1 MVLYS
6 CNVSNIKRGT
16 GASSVAKIAYN
27 SRSRLEDVR
36 TGNTYDYSRKKDLGF
51 SQIIAPHD
59 APDWV
64 KDRQQL
70 WAENELANK
79 RRDARVAK
87 EILVALPRE
96 LDTNEQLHLVR
107 KFVTE
112 NLTPL
117 GVVADINAHE
127 LDPSLLPSHERDR
140 WNPHCHILIS
150 TQHLESGSFGK
161 KITQL
166 NQKDFVLQI
175 RKAWAETTNS
185 ALEAAGINERVDH
198 RSYRVRGINRI
209 PQIHLGHRVWA
220 MKEKG
225 IATDRGELY
234 QEIEER
240 NQEIETITKSVS
252 NAIESAQATRQKLA
266 PEPDREPEIAQNPQQ
281 RDRQQK
287 PKMISGLEVVRR
299 NLPPFVQ
306 AQPKKQEPPK
316 KSWLEKATSWIKGEH
331 TQIDSPTEPEKS
343 QVKKTLNSPTNKSLR
358 ELSDRGKTREPLA
371 ASKNKHTRKPQSKVG
386 RTLFNRDSDS
396 ERFGKTL
403 SEQRHWLEA
412 LNQQFAG
419 QKQKLYLSAKENA
432 EENYVIIKTLDT
444 VNQPDQT
451 VKKTEQTVFL
461 MMPDYIGGKLK
472 VQIDRLTS
480 SHRQTILK
488 MLDEVIKAERRKQQN
503 EKLKPEQL
511 PTQSD
516 ASQAKLVNR
525 FEKYLVRES
534 ASNKENR
541 RSPFKSTDYER

>member
-1 MVLYS
+1 MTLYS
-6 CNVSNIKRGT
+6 CNISNIKRGE
-16 GASSVAKIAYN
+16 GASSVGKSAYN
-27 SRSRLEDVR
+27 SRSRLEDIR
-36 TGNTYDYSRKKDLGF
+36 TGKIYDNSRKKDLGF
-51 SQIIAPHD
+51 SEIIAPEC
-59 APDWV
+59 APNWV

-117 GVVADINAHE
+117 GVVADVNAHE

-150 TQHLESGSFGK
+150 TQHIESGSFGK

-175 RKAWAETTNS
+175 RKAWAEATNS
-185 ALEAAGINERVDH
+185 ALEAAGIEKRVDH

-240 NQEIETITKSVS
+240 NQEIETINKSVS
-252 NAIESAQATRQKLA
+252 TAIESAQATRQKLA
-266 PEPDREPEIAQNPQQ
+266 PEPEREPEIAHNPQQ

-287 PKMISGLEVVRR
+287 PEMISGLEVVRR
-299 NLPPFVQ
+299 NLPPFIQ
-306 AQPKKQEPPK
+306 AQPKSPEPPK
-316 KSWLEKATSWIKGEH
+316 KSWLSKATSWIMGEDR
-331 TQIDSPTEPEKS
+331 QVDSPTVPEKS
-343 QVKKTLNSPTNKSLR
+343 IDKKTFNSSTNKSLR
-358 ELSDRGKTREPLA
+358 ELSERGKKREPVA
-371 ASKNKHTRKPQSKVG
+371 TSKNKHTRKPKLKLR

-396 ERFGKTL
+396 ERFGKAL
-403 SEQRHWLEA
+403 IENQHRLEA
-412 LNQQFAG
+412 LNQRFAG
-419 QKQKLYLSAKENA
+419 QKPKLYLSADETH
-432 EENYVIIKTLDT
+432 VIINTLDT
-444 VNQPDQT
+444 VNQP
-451 VKKTEQTVFL
+451 EQTVFM
-461 MMPDYIGGKLK
+461 MMPDYVGGRLK
-472 VQIDRLTS
+472 VKIDRLTS
-480 SHRQTILK
+480 SDYQEILK

-503 EKLKPEQL
+503 EKLKQQEL
-511 PTQSD
+511 PTQSNH
-516 ASQAKLVNR
+516 SEPKLVNR
-525 FEKYLVRES
+525 FEKYLARES
-534 ASNKENR
+534 DSIKEKFD
-541 RSPFKSTDYER
+541 SPRKSPKKSTGYER